1 MLGEKFLEALDTERR
16 QKAASLMNFSE
27 RLTAEREEI
36 KQEISDSPLVKQA
49 MELLEKLGIKRIDL
63 SLRIKDGNFKFIE
76 RMDESEARKDPGQRI
91 ETVYNG
97 APIQS
102 TFQRL
107 KRLVT
112 CNKEDLKTIEHY
124 PLKNINLNFEQGK
137 TYLVL
142 GAPRSGKSSLL
153 RMIAGILPEDKD
165 HVVEGTV
172 AINKVSPKTKQVVW
186 SNLVGCVRRY
196 CP

>member
-1 MLGEKFLEALDTERR
+1 MLGEKFLQALDTERR
-16 QKAASLMNFSE
+16 EKAASIMNFSQ
-27 RLTAEREEI
+27 RLTAEREEF

-49 MELLEKLGIKRIDL
+49 MELMEKLGRQRVDVT
-63 SLRIKDGNFKFIE
+63 LRIKDGNFKYIQ
-76 RMDESEARKDPGQRI
+76 RMDESEAKKDPGQRI

-102 TFQRL
+102 TWQRL

-112 CNKEDLKTIEHY
+112 CNRDGLKTIEHY
-124 PLKNINLNFEQGK
+124 PLKNINLHFEQGQ

-153 RMIAGILPEDKD
+153 RMIAGILPQDKE
-165 HVVEGTV
+165 HEVQGTV
-172 AINKVSPKTKQVVW
+172 AINKLNPDSKEVVW
-186 SNLVGCVRRY
+186 SNLVG
-196 CP
+196 